1 MYEDE
6 FTLNDTNKSDYQ
18 VYTVKNPVIWSD
30 VPDPDVIRVNDIYYM
45 VSTTMHMSPGVPIM
59 KSYDLVNWNIVNYV
73 YDILDDSDKQT
84 LKNGE
89 SAYGQGSWASTL
101 RYNNGKYYVS
111 FGAYDTNTTYIYQ
124 TDDIENGPWK
134 RYDLKGVYRDAS
146 LLFDDDGRVY
156 LIYGGGEIW
165 ATELTSDVTAIKK
178 DGFNKVII
186 ENATKVVG
194 DIGDGLVAE
203 GSHIQ
208 KINGNYYIFNIV
220 WPKGGIR
227 TEIVHRS
234 DKIEGPYEGRIVLK
248 QSVVG
253 GIAQGGIIDTP
264 EGKWYG
270 MLFEDHGAVGRIPYV
285 IPIIWKEDWPI
296 FDDVYDT
303 GIISEKIKYSFVD
316 SDEFD
321 ENKNEL
327 KLVWQWNHNPDNN
340 NWSLT
345 EQPGCLRLRN
355 GRKSINIL
363 DAVNILTQ
371 RTVGPKCSGSIKID
385 VSNMKNGD
393 YAGLAAFQQ
402 KYGFVGIKM
411 ENGIKYIV
419 MISGSSG
426 CDKEMGNIPISQNE
440 VYFKIDFDYEN
451 LSDSAYFYY
460 SLSGYVWNKIGNKLK
475 LEYTIP
481 HFVGYRFGLFNYAT
495 KEIGGYVDFDYFRI
509 EQNI

>member
-1 MYEDE
+1 M
-6 FTLNDTNKSDYQ
+6 
-18 VYTVKNPVIWSD
+18 
-30 VPDPDVIRVNDIYYM
+30 
-45 VSTTMHMSPGVPIM
+45 
-59 KSYDLVNWNIVNYV
+59 
-73 YDILDDSDKQT
+73 
-84 LKNGE
+84 
-89 SAYGQGSWASTL
+89 
-101 RYNNGKYYVS
+101 
-111 FGAYDTNTTYIYQ
+111 
-124 TDDIENGPWK
+124 
-134 RYDLKGVYRDAS
+134 
-146 LLFDDDGRVY
+146 
-156 LIYGGGEIW
+156 
-165 ATELTSDVTAIKK
+165 
-178 DGFNKVII
+178 
-186 ENATKVVG
+186 
-194 DIGDGLVAE
+194 
-203 GSHIQ
+203 
-208 KINGNYYIFNIV
+208 

-248 QSVVG
+248 QSIVG